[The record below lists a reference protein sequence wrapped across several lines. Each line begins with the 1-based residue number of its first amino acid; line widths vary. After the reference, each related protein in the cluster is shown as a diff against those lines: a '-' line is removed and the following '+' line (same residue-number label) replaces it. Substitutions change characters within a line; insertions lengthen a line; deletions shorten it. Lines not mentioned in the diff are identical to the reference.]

1 MFTKKVT
8 ESDAFLDMPLSS
20 QALYFHLNMN
30 ADDEGFVNNAKR
42 IQRTIGASD
51 DDLKLLFLKKFI
63 LPFESGVIVIKHWKM
78 HNYISKDRFHKS
90 TYADER
96 ELLEVKENGAYTLK
110 TDGLFS
116 ECIQDVDNLY
126 TECIQDVYADKNSI
140 DKNRL
145 DKNSINTSAESEKE
159 IFIKLVLNDKSE
171 YEVSI
176 DDVNDYQI
184 LYPAVDVK
192 QQLRNMKGW
201 CDANPSNRKT
211 RTGIKRFINGWLS
224 KEQNRAGVFRENK
237 HDANKGLIKGNY
249 DFEELER
256 ETKSKMSTEDIPK
269 IIEEKKPES
278 KLVTKMLSLPLG
290 KDFRFAYQG
299 KEFYGTRYEKAVAI
313 MDKEGDFIQVP
324 IDKLDENMDKLP
336 DFRKGKE

>member
-1 MFTKKVT
+1 
-8 ESDAFLDMPLSS
+8 
-20 QALYFHLNMN
+20 
-30 ADDEGFVNNAKR
+30 
-42 IQRTIGASD
+42 
-51 DDLKLLFLKKFI
+51 
-63 LPFESGVIVIKHWKM
+63 M

-145 DKNSINTSAESEKE
+145 DKNSINTSAESEKS
-159 IFIKLVLNDKSE
+159 IFIKLTLNDKSE
-171 YEVSI
+171 YEVTNS
-176 DDVNDYQI
+176 DVEEYQE

-192 QQLRNMKGW
+192 QQLRSMKGW

-211 RTGIKRFINGWLS
+211 RNGIKRFINGWLS
-224 KEQNRAGVFRENK
+224 KEQNRASVFKGNSF
-237 HDANKGLIKGNY
+237 DANKGLIKGNY

-256 ETKSKMSTEDIPK
+256 ETKSKMSTDDIPK
-269 IIEEKKPES
+269 VIEEKKPES
-278 KLVTKMLSLPLG
+278 KLVAKMLSLPIG

-299 KEFYGTRYEKAVAI
+299 KEFWGTRYEKSVSVMVKDGEFKQFAI
-313 MDKEGDFIQVP
+313 E
-324 IDKLDENMDKLP
+324 KLEDHIEELP
-336 DFRKGKE
+336 EFRK